1 MIFFTEL
8 SVDLI
13 DRKSNSGRGSWGV
26 KVYLEVIWVLSQQS
40 LAWPQTKESS
50 QRLSDSTE
58 PFQHLQTSHYH
69 TFTISGGRDNNSL
82 ITSLVWRNTIN
93 DIHIHI
99 LWRQCM
105 IHPSSWYA
113 RFGVGSTGNGYDY
126 DKSFWSQLSK
136 LPIQYVF
143 SLSAQTHP
151 RGKLL
156 ANKCAKLV
164 FFCLLESSLGGE
176 AQRCSLGTWLS
187 PLLVP
192 PPSTQPGK
200 NGDWLNFYPIMDY
213 FCHIIEHDWTGRH
226 YDNQIMVLVQ
236 YSEKHSW

>member
-13 DRKSNSGRGSWGV
+13 DRKSNSGRGSSGV

-69 TFTISGGRDNNSL
+69 TFTISGGWDNNSL

-93 DIHIHI
+93 DIHIHS

-113 RFGVGSTGNGYDY
+113 KFGVGSTGNGYDY

-213 FCHIIEHDWTGRH
+213 FCHIIEHDWTSRH